1 MNDNSPSSQEFVNK
15 RINDCIPPGA
25 WKSNVGIIIV
35 LDKTLRQFGTGTLL
49 RVADASFL
57 VTAAHVIKEA
67 SKLDK
72 GLCITASDGSFVQ
85 VHGNWMCSSEGQ
97 YETTEDPFDI
107 AVLQLDY
114 NIVERLKDNL
124 FLRLDDVNFDENLSN
139 GIFCLFGYPSL
150 LSQPSINADTKLIL
164 KPFQYATSLYE
175 GKTDMLSGYQNRFHL
190 LLGANPKET
199 TDINGRHLVFVNRE
213 GIRLQFPENLGGISG
228 CSVWMVGARDIPM
241 TDWGKTRPRVVAV
254 QTGVYSNPQIIKTTR
269 WVAVSTLLH
278 EAFPELRP
286 ALSLWHVR

>member
-1 MNDNSPSSQEFVNK
+1 MNANSPLPQEAVNK
-15 RINDCIPPGA
+15 RINDCIPPEA
-25 WKSNVGIIIV
+25 WESNVSIIIV

-67 SKLDK
+67 YNLDK
-72 GLCITASDGSFVQ
+72 GLCITASNGSFVQ

-97 YETTEDPFDI
+97 HETTEDPFDI
-107 AVLQLDY
+107 AALQLDY

-124 FLRLDDVNFDENLSN
+124 FLRLDDVNFEEDLSN
-139 GIFCLFGYPSL
+139 GIFCLFGYPSS

-164 KPFQYATSLYE
+164 KPFQYATCPY
-175 GKTDMLSGYQNRFHL
+175 GGQTDMLSGYQSRFHL
-190 LLGANPKET
+190 LLGANPNET
-199 TDINGRHLVFVNRE
+199 TDINGRHLIFASRE
-213 GIRLQFPENLGGISG
+213 GTRLQFPGDLGGISG
-228 CSVWMVGARDIPM
+228 CSVWMVGAQDVPVE
-241 TDWGKTRPRVVAV
+241 DWSKPRVVAV
-254 QTGVYSNPQIIKTTR
+254 QTSVYSNSQIIKATR
-269 WVAVSTLLH
+269 WVAVSTLLY